1 MSAAAM
7 IDAPGLMLS
16 DELSPHELIPL
27 VELAEAV
34 GYSEFWYTD
43 QRFWRDCYMG
53 LTIAAQHS
61 RRLRLGPGVSDP
73 FTRHPAGIAMAIA
86 TLDELSEG
94 RAQLGL
100 GVGGSGIA
108 QMRLPKEKPVRAL
121 REAIELIRMM
131 LSGAVVQYDGELF
144 HLDGGRLGFPPVRPS
159 IPISVASHSP
169 QVLRLCGRYA
179 DGVLL
184 GNMANRA
191 AIDAATHLVRD
202 AEQSAHRLAGS
213 VAINLR
219 LEACIADDEEA
230 ALAAMKRRFAA
241 RLIASYPHWEYLER
255 LGVVPSAALRGAAEA
270 KAIDAVVD
278 SLTDDDVRT
287 TALVGSGAMV
297 AKQLGALL
305 TPDVARVTIRP
316 YPCAGQGL
324 AATVEAFMTQV
335 WPAVGRSTHEGSIL
349 PT

>member
-1 MSAAAM
+1 MRAVATL
-7 IDAPGLMLS
+7 DAPGLMLS
-16 DELSPHELIPL
+16 DELAPHELIRL

-53 LTIAAQHS
+53 LAIAAQHS

-108 QMRLPKEKPVRAL
+108 QMRLPRERPVRAL

-131 LSGAVVQYDGELF
+131 LTGEVVRYDGELF
-144 HLDGGRLGFPPVRPS
+144 HLDNGKLGFPPVRPA

-169 QVLRLCGRYA
+169 QVLRLCGRGA

-191 AIDAATHLVRD
+191 AIIEATQLVRD
-202 AEQSAHRLAGS
+202 AEQSAHRPAGS

-219 LEACIADDEEA
+219 LEACIADDEGA
-230 ALAAMKRRFAA
+230 ALAAMKRRFGA

-255 LGVVPSAALRGAAEA
+255 LGVDPSAALRDAAGA
-270 KAIDAVVD
+270 KAINAVVA

-287 TALVGSGAMV
+287 TALVGSAATV
-297 AKQLGALL
+297 ANQLAALL

-324 AATVEAFMTQV
+324 AATIEAFMTQV
-335 WPAVGRSTHEGSIL
+335 WPVVGRATHEESIA
-349 PT
+349 PV

>member
-1 MSAAAM
+1 
-7 IDAPGLMLS
+7 MLS
-16 DELSPHELIPL
+16 DELTPHELIRL

-34 GYSEFWYTD
+34 GYSELWYTD

-53 LTIAAQHS
+53 LTVAAQHS
-61 RRLRLGPGVSDP
+61 RRLRLGPGVNDP

-100 GVGGSGIA
+100 GVGGSGIT
-108 QMRLPKEKPVRAL
+108 QMWLPKEKPVRAL
-121 REAIELIRMM
+121 REAIELIRAM
-131 LSGAVVQYDGELF
+131 LTGDVVRYEGELF
-144 HLDGGRLGFPPVRPS
+144 HLDGGRLGFPSVRPA

-169 QVLRLCGRYA
+169 QVLRLCGRCA

-191 AIDAATHLVRD
+191 AIDDATRLVRD
-202 AEQSAHRLAGS
+202 AEQSAHRPARS

-219 LEACIADDEEA
+219 LEACIAEDEGA

-241 RLIASYPHWEYLER
+241 RLIASYPQWEYLER
-255 LGVVPSAALRGAAEA
+255 LGVSPSPALRNAAEV
-270 KAIDAVVD
+270 KAIDGVVAT
-278 SLTDDDVRT
+278 LTDADVRT
-287 TALVGSGAMV
+287 TALVGSPAAV
-297 AKQLGALL
+297 AHQLGALL

-316 YPCAGQGL
+316 YSCAGQGL

-335 WPAVGRSTHEGSIL
+335 WPAVDWRAHDGFIS
-349 PT
+349 PV

>member
-1 MSAAAM
+1 MTVSVTH
-7 IDAPGLMLS
+7 DAPGLMLS
-16 DELSPHELIPL
+16 DELELRELIHL

-34 GYSEFWYTD
+34 GYSELWYTD

-53 LTIAAQHS
+53 LTVAAQHS
-61 RRLRLGPGVSDP
+61 QRLRLGPGVNDP

-100 GVGGSGIA
+100 GVGGSGLA

-121 REAIELIRMM
+121 REAIELIRAM
-131 LSGAVVQYDGELF
+131 LTGEVVQYDGELF
-144 HLDGGRLGFPPVRPS
+144 HLDSGKLGFLPVRSS

-169 QVLRLCGRYA
+169 QVLRLCGRSA

-191 AIDAATHLVRD
+191 AIDEATQLIRD
-202 AEQSAHRLAGS
+202 AEQSAHRPAGS

-219 LEACIADDEEA
+219 LEACIAEDEGT
-230 ALAAMKRRFAA
+230 ALVAMKRRFAA
-241 RLIASYPHWEYLER
+241 RLIASYPQWEYLER
-255 LGVVPSAALRGAAEA
+255 LGVSPSPMLRSAAEA
-270 KAIDAVVD
+270 KAIDRVVATLMD
-278 SLTDDDVRT
+278 ADVRT
-287 TALVGSGAMV
+287 TALVGSAAAV
-297 AKQLGALL
+297 ATQLGALL
-305 TPDVARVTIRP
+305 TPDIARVTIRP
-316 YPCAGQGL
+316 YSCAGQGF

-335 WPAVGRSTHEGSIL
+335 WPAISRPTHERFTS
-349 PT
+349 PV

>member
-1 MSAAAM
+1 MTVSVTR
-7 IDAPGLMLS
+7 DAPGLMLS
-16 DELSPHELIPL
+16 DEL
-27 VELAEAV
+27 AEAV
-34 GYSEFWYTD
+34 GYSELWYTD

-53 LTIAAQHS
+53 LTVAAQHS
-61 RRLRLGPGVSDP
+61 QRLRLGPGVNDP
-73 FTRHPAGIAMAIA
+73 FTRHPAGIAMGIA

-121 REAIELIRMM
+121 REAIELIRAM
-131 LSGAVVQYDGELF
+131 LTGEIVQYDGELF
-144 HLDGGRLGFPPVRPS
+144 HLDGGRLGLPVRPS

-169 QVLRLCGRYA
+169 QVLRLCGRCA

-191 AIDAATHLVRD
+191 AIEDATRLVRESEH
-202 AEQSAHRLAGS
+202 AAHRPAGS

-219 LEACIADDEEA
+219 LEACIAEDEVA
-230 ALAAMKRRFAA
+230 ALVAMKRRFAA
-241 RLIASYPHWEYLER
+241 RLIVSYPQWEYLER
-255 LGVVPSAALRGAAEA
+255 LGVSPSPALRYAAEA
-270 KAIDAVVD
+270 KAIDAVID

-287 TALVGSGAMV
+287 TALVGSAAAV
-297 AKQLGALL
+297 AHQLDVLL
-305 TPDVARVTIRP
+305 TPDIARVTIRP
-316 YPCAGQGL
+316 YTCAGQGF

-335 WPAVGRSTHEGSIL
+335 WPAVCQSAHGRVISSE
-349 PT
+349 